1 MHLTGHSLSNS
12 FILSHLIIPITFFLN
27 SLYFIRYMTKG
38 GRKMARLIV
47 DGIQGGQE
55 AIDRILADIDGNTI
69 RH

>member
-1 MHLTGHSLSNS
+1 
-12 FILSHLIIPITFFLN
+12 
-27 SLYFIRYMTKG
+27 
-38 GRKMARLIV
+38 MARLIV